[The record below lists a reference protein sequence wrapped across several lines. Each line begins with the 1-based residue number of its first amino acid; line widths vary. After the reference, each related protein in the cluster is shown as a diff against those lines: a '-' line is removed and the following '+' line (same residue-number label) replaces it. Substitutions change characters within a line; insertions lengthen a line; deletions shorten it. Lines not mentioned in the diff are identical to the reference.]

1 MSTGRPSAGGCL
13 SLLVESV
20 LLAQLLAGAALTV
33 YAIYFFVGVLLR

>member
-1 MSTGRPSAGGCL
+1 MSTTRTVGGCL

-20 LLAQLLAGAALTV
+20 LLAQLLAGVALTA